1 MKLNEKLI
9 FSYFGI
15 SLLIGSIGVAAMLYL
30 FEIHSGFSKKHQLLD
45 EYSALVASIE
55 SELNRSMITL
65 GALVRLDEKDST
77 SPKSEIPSVGLLK
90 KQLLDQLGIIDSLT
104 DSLHSYADSAHLSG
118 YVDSQVFKTK
128 NKLSLYTELSR
139 QAALLLEQSREEGAT
154 LFYTSVEPYFRN
166 QILTTTAKIREQS
179 QDLIIQG
186 NNEIYGQIERSYY
199 WMAAL
204 TALVVLF
211 SVIIA
216 SRIYASI
223 AQPLTMLNTAAAKL
237 GKGDLDIRCDIN
249 GNDEIAELS
258 QSFNSMAKSLK
269 ESMYSRNY
277 LRSILESVKEYMIVT
292 DESLR
297 ITGCN
302 KATSE
307 ILGRTENELDS
318 LLITHFIDIAQL
330 LGTSQGQQ
338 WGSRITDLRIPGKDP
353 IPVQLSYS
361 KLKNNLQAGEGF
373 VFVLTDMRY
382 QLMAEHT
389 ISKGEQEIET
399 LLSEVHHRVKN
410 NLAVISGILHL
421 QAAYTQDNNAKKVL
435 NESQARIQSMAAIH
449 ELLYKSENFS
459 EIGIHEYLP
468 GLIKGLRKQ
477 FPIANNIEFKIEA
490 HHCRIALNEAVP
502 FGLLIN
508 ELILQLINAIGNDG
522 GMTVNLLLE
531 SCAPYFEVRIAVYST
546 EASDQYILTSDS
558 LGGLLVHT
566 LLDQLGA
573 ELITGSAHD
582 QSLLEL
588 LIRIPCN
595 ADKQSEESL
604 EIMELMM

>member
-1 MKLNEKLI
+1 MKLSKKLI
-9 FSYFGI
+9 LSYFGI
-15 SLLIGSIGVAAMLYL
+15 SLLIGSIGVVAMLYL
-30 FEIHSGFSKKHQLLD
+30 FEIHSDFSKKHQLLD
-45 EYSALVASIE
+45 KYSSLISSIE

-65 GALVRLDEKDST
+65 GALVRLDEKEHS
-77 SPKSEIPSVGLLK
+77 SSGSEIPSIGLLEN
-90 KQLLDQLGIIDSLT
+90 QLLDQLDTIDTLT
-104 DSLHSYADSAHLSG
+104 VGMRFYTESANLSG
-118 YVDSQVFKTK
+118 LDDSQVYKTQK
-128 NKLSLYTELSR
+128 KLSLYTELSR
-139 QAALLLEQSREEGAT
+139 QAALLLEQSREEGTT

-166 QILTTTAKIREQS
+166 QILTTTARLREQS
-179 QDLIIQG
+179 QELIIQG
-186 NNEIYGQIERSYY
+186 NIEIYGQIERSYY

-204 TALVVLF
+204 TVFVVLF
-211 SVIIA
+211 SVVIA
-216 SRIYASI
+216 VRIYASI
-223 AQPLTMLNTAAAKL
+223 AQPITLLNTAAAKL
-237 GKGDLDIRCDIN
+237 GQGDLDIRCEIN
-249 GNDEIAELS
+249 GNDEIGELAK
-258 QSFNSMAKSLK
+258 SFNSMAKSLK
-269 ESMYSRNY
+269 DSMYSRNY

-292 DESLR
+292 DASLR

-307 ILGRTENELDS
+307 ILGRSENELHS
-318 LLITHFIDIAQL
+318 LLITQFIDIAQL
-330 LGTSQGQQ
+330 LGTSRGEKR
-338 WGSRITDLRIPGKDP
+338 GSRITDLHIPGKDP
-353 IPVQLSYS
+353 IPVRMSYS
-361 KLKNNLQAGEGF
+361 KLKNNLEAGEGF

-382 QLMAEHT
+382 QLMAERT

-468 GLIKGLRKQ
+468 GLVKGLRKQ
-477 FPIANNIEFKIEA
+477 FPIANNIDFKIEA

-508 ELILQLINAIGNDG
+508 ELILQLINAIGNDAG
-522 GMTVNLLLE
+522 KTVNLLLE
-531 SCAPYFEVRIAVYST
+531 SCPPYFEVRIAVYST
-546 EASDQYILTSDS
+546 EVSDQYILTSDS

-573 ELITGSAHD
+573 ELSTGSTQD

-588 LIRIPCN
+588 IIRIPCN
-595 ADKQSEESL
+595 ADKQSEEAL
-604 EIMELMM
+604 EIMEIMM